1 MAEMRIRNHEYGV
14 MAGLETNRARY
25 GSGNRRED
33 SDIICPCRY
42 VDDDLAE
49 SGHCYCGLFVSGA
62 FVERRG
68 IIEPIPERRPEAIP
82 EEPGLPAWTIRDLCS
97 IKDVIRAVNELEQEL
112 KKAFNLTVN
121 EGICL
126 CCISK
131 EGRSP
136 GDCAST
142 MGLSPS
148 RISRILNSLEKK
160 GMIERRRTAEDHR
173 GTDLYLTKRG
183 IGRLSDLRDTG
194 FTFSRLDA
202 LPAPEG
208 ESPR

>member
-1 MAEMRIRNHEYGV
+1 MAEIRIRNHEYGV
-14 MAGLETNRARY
+14 LAGLEANQARY
-25 GSGNRRED
+25 GYYLCPCRDGSGNRRED

-68 IIEPIPERRPEAIP
+68 IIEPIPERR
-82 EEPGLPAWTIRDLCS
+82 
-97 IKDVIRAVNELEQEL
+97 
-112 KKAFNLTVN
+112 
-121 EGICL
+121 
-126 CCISK
+126 
-131 EGRSP
+131 
-136 GDCAST
+136 
-142 MGLSPS
+142 
-148 RISRILNSLEKK
+148 
-160 GMIERRRTAEDHR
+160 RTAEDHR

-202 LPAPEG
+202 LPAPEE
-208 ESPR
+208 ESSR